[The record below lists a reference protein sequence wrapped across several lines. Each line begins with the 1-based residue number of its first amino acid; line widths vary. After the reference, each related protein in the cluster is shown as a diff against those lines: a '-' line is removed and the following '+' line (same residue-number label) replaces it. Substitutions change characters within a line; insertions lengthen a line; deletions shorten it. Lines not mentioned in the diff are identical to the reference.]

1 MERLLKQL
9 VDRLTKAYDRRLVS
23 VVLYGS
29 AATGD
34 HQGRFSDI
42 NILCVLSQVTPR
54 ELGES
59 EPIFRWWREHGNPA
73 PLLMSR
79 EEVSTCTDCFAIE
92 FHDIRSRHRILHGED
107 VVADLAIDDS
117 FYRAQVEHELRAKL
131 LRLRQKAS
139 GLLSD
144 RDLLRQLL
152 ADSLSTFC
160 VLFRHALVLH
170 GVEARFRKREVI
182 EQARQTFGI
191 DATAFERVLDVR
203 EERMKPKEL
212 DPLQMFEQY
221 LDAIAAVINAVDKL
235 KK

>member
-9 VDRLTKAYDRRLVS
+9 VDRLTKTYEQRLAS

-34 HQGRFSDI
+34 HQDRFSDI
-42 NILCVLSQVTPR
+42 NILCVLSQVTPK

-73 PLLMSR
+73 PLLLSR
-79 EEVSTCTDCFAIE
+79 QEVRTCTDCFAIE

-170 GVEARFRKREVI
+170 GVEAKYRKQEVI
-182 EQARQTFGI
+182 QQARQTFGI
-191 DATAFERVLDVR
+191 DATALEKVLDVR
-203 EERMKPKEL
+203 EERIKPKEL
-212 DPLQMFEQY
+212 DPLPVFEQY
-221 LDAIAAVINAVDKL
+221 LEAIAAVIDAVDRLEK
-235 KK
+235 